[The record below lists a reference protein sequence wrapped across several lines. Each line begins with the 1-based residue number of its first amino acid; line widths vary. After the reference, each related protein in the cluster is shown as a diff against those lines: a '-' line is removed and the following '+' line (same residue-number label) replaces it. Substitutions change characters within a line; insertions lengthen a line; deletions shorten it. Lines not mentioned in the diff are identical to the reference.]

1 MSGNEQEQVGPH
13 DPLHY
18 APRRLRE
25 RPEQRLSTG
34 EDNRSQRDKR
44 PEPGVRA
51 IQPPAPL
58 DSQLES
64 AVYES
69 LRRPLEPHVLIEP
82 QALAR
87 ELDRRNALFG
97 VAGRLAAAIGVSAVI
112 ALFFVIMIPASHQPD
127 PQASFQAS
135 VQQFSAALAQ
145 THPIEDAA
153 AAPATT
159 PAKPALAEFQPLLT
173 ATTASADPAQAAPA
187 PADTKLLQQFMQW
200 RQKGNSPGTA
210 QQ

>member
-1 MSGNEQEQVGPH
+1 MSVGNEQEQLGPH

-25 RPEQRLSTG
+25 RPEQRLATG
-34 EDNRSQRDKR
+34 EDNRSQREKR
-44 PEPGVRA
+44 PEPGART

-69 LRRPLEPHVLIEP
+69 LRRPLEPQVLVEP

-87 ELDRRNALFG
+87 ELERRNAIFG

-112 ALFFVIMIPASHQPD
+112 ALFFVIMIPASRQSD
-127 PQASFQAS
+127 AQSSFQAS

-145 THPIEDAA
+145 THPAEETAA
-153 AAPATT
+153 
-159 PAKPALAEFQPLLT
+159 AKPALAEFQPLL
-173 ATTASADPAQAAPA
+173 AATASTEQAATAPP
-187 PADTKLLQQFMQW
+187 PADNKLLQQFMQW
-200 RQKGNSPGTA
+200 RQKGNSPGSA

>member
-1 MSGNEQEQVGPH
+1 MSDGNEQEQVGPH

-25 RPEQRLSTG
+25 RPEQRSATG
-34 EDNRSQRDKR
+34 EDNRSQPQKR
-44 PEPGVRA
+44 PEPGIRP
-51 IQPPAPL
+51 IQPPAPI

-69 LRRPLEPHVLIEP
+69 LRRPLEPQVLVEP

-87 ELDRRNALFG
+87 ELDKRNAIFG

-112 ALFFVIMIPASHQPD
+112 ALFFVIMMPASRQSD
-127 PQASFQAS
+127 AQSTFQAS
-135 VQQFSAALAQ
+135 VQQFSAGLAQ
-145 THPIEDAA
+145 AHPAEDTAA
-153 AAPATT
+153 ST
-159 PAKPALAEFQPLLT
+159 AKPALAEFQSLLT
-173 ATTASADPAQAAPA
+173 TTASADQAAAAPA
-187 PADTKLLQQFMQW
+187 PADNKLLQQFMQW
-200 RQKGNSPGTA
+200 RQKGNSPGSA